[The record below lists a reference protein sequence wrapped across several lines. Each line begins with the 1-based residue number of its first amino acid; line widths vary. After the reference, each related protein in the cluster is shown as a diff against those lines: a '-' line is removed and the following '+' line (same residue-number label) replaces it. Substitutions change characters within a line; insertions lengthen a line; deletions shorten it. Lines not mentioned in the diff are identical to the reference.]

1 MKLRWIMSEN
11 KTIVP
16 SVTID
21 CRQYCI
27 NVGRDVVRLL
37 GCPECICILESERQH
52 TIAFAPCDDSVV
64 LSFKVPERFPEDRNR
79 KFRIYSQSLVME
91 IMAKYNLDSGHSY
104 TLKGKLDDV
113 MKAVV
118 FHLDEIYDCTRK

>member
-37 GCPECICILESERQH
+37 GCP
-52 TIAFAPCDDSVV
+52 
-64 LSFKVPERFPEDRNR
+64 
-79 KFRIYSQSLVME
+79 
-91 IMAKYNLDSGHSY
+91 
-104 TLKGKLDDV
+104 KL
-113 MKAVV
+113 
-118 FHLDEIYDCTRK
+118 